1 MLLHVKSCIEQD
13 CTPEPLTMIPDKY
26 PIMSERRE
34 IAQLPSLDYFN
45 VLAKSQEDANTSMIG
60 YYAALQS
67 NDLRRHYRNFYVVH
81 TQPDANCAQ
90 HWKDTIHNISDV
102 ITPERCAEE
111 LEKPSK
117 DSLFDFLDWAMEPKE
132 KGDGA
137 GARSDDGSMGDAA
150 MDISP
155 VRGRKE
161 GRHTS

>member
-1 MLLHVKSCIEQD
+1 
-13 CTPEPLTMIPDKY
+13 MIPDKY
-26 PIMSERRE
+26 PILSERRQ
-34 IAQLPSLDYFN
+34 IAELAPLNYFN

-67 NDLRRHYRNFYVVH
+67 NDLRRHYRSFYVVH
-81 TQPDANCAQ
+81 TEPGANCAQ

-132 KGDGA
+132 KGNDA
-137 GARSDDGSMGDAA
+137 GVGSEDGSMSDAP

-161 GRHTS
+161 GRRASRWQ

>member
-1 MLLHVKSCIEQD
+1 MLLHVNSCIERD
-13 CTPEPLTMIPDKY
+13 CTPESLTMIPDKY
-26 PIMSERRE
+26 PIMSERRK

-45 VLAKSQEDANTSMIG
+45 VVAKSQEDANTSMIG

-81 TQPDANCAQ
+81 TEPGASCAQ
-90 HWKDTIHNISDV
+90 YWKDTIHNISDV

-137 GARSDDGSMGDAA
+137 GARSDDGSVSDAA
-150 MDISP
+150 MNISP

-161 GRHTS
+161 VRHTS

>member
-1 MLLHVKSCIEQD
+1 MRLHTTSYIEQD
-13 CTPEPLTMIPDKY
+13 CPSAPLTMIPDKY
-26 PIMSERRE
+26 PILSERRE
-34 IAQLPSLDYFN
+34 IAQLAPLNYFN

-67 NDLRRHYRNFYVVH
+67 NDMRRHYRNFYVVH
-81 TQPDANCAQ
+81 TEPGANCAQ

-117 DSLFDFLDWAMEPKE
+117 GSLFDFLDWAMEPKGE
-132 KGDGA
+132 GDDAGA
-137 GARSDDGSMGDAA
+137 GSDDESMGDAP

-161 GRHTS
+161 GRRSS